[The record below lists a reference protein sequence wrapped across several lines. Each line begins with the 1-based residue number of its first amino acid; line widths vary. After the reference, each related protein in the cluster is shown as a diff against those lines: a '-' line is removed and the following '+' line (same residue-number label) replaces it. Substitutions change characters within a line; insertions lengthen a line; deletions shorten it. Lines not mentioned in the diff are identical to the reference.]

1 MLHKLN
7 LCHEPFIAI
16 TKGNKRIE
24 MRLYDEKKSLINI
37 GDILEFTDL
46 ETLEKVNCKVI
57 NIKTHPSF
65 VELYQ
70 DNDKVLLGYDSHDI
84 ASPDD
89 MLKYYPKDRQAK
101 YLAMAIYIEI
111 I

>member
-1 MLHKLN
+1 MLHQLN

-24 MRLYDEKKSLINI
+24 MRLFDEKKSLIQS

-46 ETLEKVNCKVI
+46 ETKEKVNCRVI
-57 NIKTHPSF
+57 NIKTYPTF
-65 VELYQ
+65 KELYE
-70 DNDKVLLGYDSHDI
+70 DNDKVLLGYDKDDI

-89 MLKYYPKDRQAK
+89 MLKYYPKERQAK

>member
-1 MLHKLN
+1 MLHQLN

-24 MRLYDEKKSLINI
+24 MRLFDEKKSLIQI

-46 ETLEKVNCKVI
+46 ESKEKVKCRVI
-57 NIKTHPSF
+57 NVKTYPSF

-70 DNDKVLLGYDSHDI
+70 DNDKVLLGYEKDDI

-89 MLKYYPKDRQAK
+89 MLKYYSKERQAK

>member
-1 MLHKLN
+1 MRN
-7 LCHEPFIAI
+7 W
-16 TKGNKRIE
+16 IE
-24 MRLYDEKKSLINI
+24 DENSKVVEKERESK
-37 GDILEFTDL
+37 
-46 ETLEKVNCKVI
+46 EKVKCRVI
-57 NIKTHPSF
+57 NVKTYPSF

-70 DNDKVLLGYDSHDI
+70 DNDKVLLGYEKDDI

-89 MLKYYPKDRQAK
+89 MLKYYSKERQAK

>member
-1 MLHKLN
+1 MLHQLN
-7 LCHEPFIAI
+7 LCHEPFMAI

-24 MRLYDEKKSLINI
+24 MRLFDEKKSLIQI
-37 GDILEFTDL
+37 GDEIEFTDL
-46 ETLEKVNCKVI
+46 ETKEKVTCKVN
-57 NIKTHPSF
+57 NIKTYPSF

-70 DNDKVLLGYDSHDI
+70 DNDKVLLGYDEDDI

-89 MLKYYPKDRQAK
+89 MLKYYPKERQSK

>member
-1 MLHKLN
+1 MTHQLN

-24 MRLYDEKKSLINI
+24 MRLFDEKKSLIQI

-46 ETLEKVNCKVI
+46 ETKEKVNCIVI
-57 NIKTHPSF
+57 NIKTYPTF
-65 VELYQ
+65 KELYE
-70 DNDKVLLGYDSHDI
+70 DNDKVLLGYDKDDI

-89 MLKYYPKDRQAK
+89 MLKYYPKERQSK